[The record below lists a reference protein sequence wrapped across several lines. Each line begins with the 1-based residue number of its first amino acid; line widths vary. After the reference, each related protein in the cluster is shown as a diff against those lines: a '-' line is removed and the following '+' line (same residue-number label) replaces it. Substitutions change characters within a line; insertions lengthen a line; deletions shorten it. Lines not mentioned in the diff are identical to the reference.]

1 MSVGENTQP
10 TGATGST
17 GPKPDRPSHAAID
30 ALAELES
37 GILVKIREAM
47 AQQQDFEKSLEQR
60 VLSVSERETEVTELK
75 QRLTDLAQSVAAQ
88 RTELDAQRAS
98 FETERAACD
107 SDRNAID
114 AARLALQAREH
125 ELEALTASSDER
137 TVEARARLDELA
149 HALDARERELDANT
163 SRLAERESEALANAR
178 TQLQAA
184 QASHAEALSERDALA
199 AKLAETEH
207 SLRSE
212 RERLAESL
220 RSIETARAQAA
231 QAQAQASTAG
241 SHADRDRESSTRRF
255 ADLMTV
261 IEEYEAWIACERRE
275 TVALMRQLA
284 DSQSEAA
291 QAGEVIDALKAR
303 LKTVLAE
310 AAARPQAPAASSRA
324 ASWVEHRRKRLQK
337 LRGAISLRTARLQ
350 KGEAALTKR
359 FEACEQLLSQRAA
372 LATTHQKLRAI
383 EHRQLAHRASSRA
396 ATVGICSVITVAV
409 LAVLSWVGAR
419 EFAPA
424 KFEAEAVLTADA
436 KGRPLGEGEL
446 AEWQRYHESLLL
458 DPLYHEAAADR
469 FKRQGG
475 ETLVTPAQ
483 VAELVRTSMSTESLE
498 DGELRV
504 RLRGQGADQTERVL
518 DTLTA
523 ALASHANASAS
534 RRIDGGVT
542 KVTQPAT
549 AGDFPI
555 DQTRN
560 VWTLI
565 GFGAS
570 TVAAFAF
577 MGLIYLRLS
586 RAKTQFEKDAT
597 IAATLDDPRWVDPRA
612 TTD

>member
-1 MSVGENTQP
+1 MSVGENTQAS
-10 TGATGST
+10 GATGST

-47 AQQQDFEKSLEQR
+47 AQQKDFEKSLEQR
-60 VLSVSERETEVTELK
+60 ELSVSERETEVAGLK
-75 QRLTDLAQSVAAQ
+75 QRLTDLAQGVAAQ
-88 RTELDAQRAS
+88 RAELDAQRAT
-98 FETERAACD
+98 FETERAACQ
-107 SDRNAID
+107 SDRDAID
-114 AARLALQAREH
+114 AARLALEAREH
-125 ELEALTASSDER
+125 ELEALAASSDQNASQ
-137 TVEARARLDELA
+137 ARARLDELA
-149 HALDARERELDANT
+149 RALDAREQELQAHA
-163 SRLAERESEALANAR
+163 SRLSERESEALANAHA
-178 TQLQAA
+178 QLEAA
-184 QASHAEALSERDALA
+184 QASHAQALSERDALA
-199 AKLAETEH
+199 AKLTQTEQ
-207 SLRSE
+207 SLVVE

-220 RSIETARAQAA
+220 RAIESAREQAA
-231 QAQAQASTAG
+231 QAVAQASTAG
-241 SHADRDRESSTRRF
+241 TDANRDRESSARRF
-255 ADLMTV
+255 ADLMAV
-261 IEEYEAWIACERRE
+261 VEEYEAWIACERRE

-284 DSQSEAA
+284 DSQAEAA

-303 LKTVLAE
+303 LKSVLAE
-310 AAARPQAPAASSRA
+310 AAARPQVPAASTHA

-337 LRGAISLRTARLQ
+337 VRAAISLRTARLQ

-372 LATTHQKLRAI
+372 LAATHQKLRAI

-396 ATVGICSVITVAV
+396 ATVALCSALTVAV

-424 KFEAEAVLTADA
+424 KFEAESVLTADA

-523 ALASHANASAS
+523 ALASHANASAA

-565 GFGAS
+565 GFGIS
-570 TVAAFAF
+570 TIVAFTF
-577 MGLIYLRLS
+577 MGLLYLRLS

-597 IAATLDDPRWVDPRA
+597 IAASLDDARWVDPRV